1 MAVHAKDPNQVVI
14 ERAKDFWTRW
24 SKPVTIIAA
33 VIILVGGGWL
43 GYEKLYKEP
52 REKKAVDA
60 IYRAEELFRSA
71 MFTQKPDSVLNLALN
86 GSGMAP
92 GFLKIIKDYSG
103 TKEANLAKFYAGNCY
118 VMLND
123 NAKALKYLEGFST
136 DSKMIQ
142 SRAWKMLADI
152 YAEQGKN
159 KDAFN
164 YYKKAARH
172 FPENSEDASE
182 YLWMAAYFAEKVMN
196 DPKEAIE
203 LYKELKSDF
212 PDTGRGREADKYLAR
227 LGVITND

>member
-43 GYEKLYKEP
+43 GYKKLYKEP

-71 MFTQKPDSVLNLALN
+71 MFTQKPDS
-86 GSGMAP
+86 
-92 GFLKIIKDYSG
+92 FLKLIKDYSG

-123 NAKALKYLEGFST
+123 NAKALKFLEGFST
-136 DSKMIQ
+136 DSKMIE

-159 KDAFN
+159 
-164 YYKKAARH
+164 
-172 FPENSEDASE
+172 
-182 YLWMAAYFAEKVMN
+182 
-196 DPKEAIE
+196 
-203 LYKELKSDF
+203 
-212 PDTGRGREADKYLAR
+212 
-227 LGVITND
+227 